1 MVEVVRNKRHPR
13 GLVPRLRLALAA
25 LMEELGVGD
34 KGVTVILTGDRRLRA
49 LKREWWGEDEATD
62 VLSFPHYE
70 PGDPFVPPHLG
81 DIWIS
86 LDTARRQ
93 AEARGASL
101 EEEVLVLAANGL
113 WHLLGH
119 DHQKE
124 EDWEG
129 FRRVQERI
137 LAL

>member
-1 MVEVVRNKRHPR
+1 MSGER
-13 GLVPRLRLALAA
+13 
-25 LMEELGVGD
+25 GVGFSSVSV
-34 KGVTVILTGDRRLRA
+34 KLTADRIIRA
-49 LKREWWGEDEATD
+49 LYLEWLWEDDSTD

-70 PGDPFVPPHLG
+70 PGDPFMPPHLG

-86 LDTARRQ
+86 LDAAKRQ
-93 AEARGASL
+93 AVERGIPL
-101 EEEVLVLAANGL
+101 EEEVLILAAHGL

-137 LAL
+137 LTL

>member
-1 MVEVVRNKRHPR
+1 M
-13 GLVPRLRLALAA
+13 
-25 LMEELGVGD
+25 
-34 KGVTVILTGDRRLRA
+34 
-49 LKREWWGEDEATD
+49 
-62 VLSFPHYE
+62 SFPFPTTN
-70 PGDPFVPPHLG
+70 PGIPLYPPHLG

-86 LDTARRQ
+86 LDTAKKQ
-93 AEARGASL
+93 AEERGVPL
-101 EEEVLVLAANGL
+101 EEEVLVLAAHGL

-119 DHQKE
+119 DHQQE

>member
-1 MVEVVRNKRHPR
+1 MVEVVRNKRPPR
-13 GLVPRLRLALAA
+13 GLVPRLRRALAA

-93 AEARGASL
+93 AE
-101 EEEVLVLAANGL
+101 VLVLAAHGL

>member
-1 MVEVVRNKRHPR
+1 MVAIVANKRPPR
-13 GLVPRLRLALAA
+13 GLRPRLRRALEG
-25 LMEELGVGD
+25 LMRELEVGD
-34 KGVTVILTGDRRLRA
+34 RAVTVILTGDRRLRA
-49 LKREWWGEDEATD
+49 LKRAWWGEDEATD

-86 LDTARRQ
+86 LDTAKRQ

-101 EEEVLVLAANGL
+101 EEEVLVLAAHGL